1 MAQRLKQVA
10 PLADLLRPRTLDELV
25 GQTHLVGPNGPL
37 RRFVEAGE
45 LTSMILWGPAG
56 TGKTTVARIVANSAG
71 YATESL
77 SAVTSGV
84 KDVREALA
92 RARERLGE
100 QNQRT
105 VLFIDEVHRF
115 NKSQQ
120 DLLLP
125 ATETGQVV
133 LIGATTENPYFEVNA
148 ALMSRST
155 LWRLYPLSAG
165 DLEVLVRRGV
175 DLRRSAI
182 TDEAMEAITLASDGD
197 ARVALTTL
205 DTAIVLERA
214 DDTTADVVELEHV
227 AQARDGRLYH
237 QSRDTHFD
245 QISAFIKSVRGSDPD
260 GALYWLV
267 TMLES
272 GESPRFLARR
282 LVILASEDIGLADP
296 MGLVLADAA
305 ARTVEFIGL
314 PEGRLTL
321 AHATLTLSLMPKS
334 NSVTRALG
342 AVTRAVQEGGLID
355 VPDHLRGS
363 NYRGASEQGFGTE
376 YQYPH
381 DFERGWVDQQYLPD
395 ALVGEH
401 FYDPSDYGREKA
413 LVEQWRVMVQRE
425 AEADSDPPVE

>member
-1 MAQRLKQVA
+1 MKEVA

-25 GQTHLVGPNGPL
+25 GQTHLVGANGPL
-37 RRFVEAGE
+37 RKFVEAGE

-56 TGKTTVARIVANSAG
+56 TGKTTLARILASSAG
-71 YATESL
+71 YAVESL

-84 KDVREALA
+84 KDVREALS
-92 RARERLGE
+92 RAHDRLGE
-100 QNQRT
+100 HGQRT

-148 ALMSRST
+148 ALMSRAT
-155 LWRLYPLSAG
+155 LWRLHPLSSDELA
-165 DLEVLVRRGV
+165 VLVQRGLE
-175 DLRRSAI
+175 LRNSAI
-182 TDEAMEAITLASDGD
+182 TDEAMEAITSASDGD

-205 DTAIVLERA
+205 DTAIVLVRA
-214 DDTTADVVELEHV
+214 QDPPRDVVEVEHV
-227 AQARDGRLYH
+227 SRARDGRLYH

-321 AHATLTLSLMPKS
+321 AHATITLALMPKS

-342 AVTRAVQEGGLID
+342 AVTRAVQEGGVVE

-363 NYRGASEQGFGTE
+363 NYRGAAAQGFGTD

-381 DFERGWVDQQYLPD
+381 DFERGWVSQQYLPD
-395 ALVGEH
+395 ALVGQH
-401 FYDPSDYGREKA
+401 YYDPSEYGRERA

-425 AEADSDPPVE
+425 DEANSGPPVE